1 MPLGKCSASVDR
13 VTELSG
19 VSLSG
24 GSRPPRVPCRHQGGC
39 THRKSWPARKFNQTA
54 GWVSLHSLPEMGM
67 LSWPLPYGVPIS
79 PSPGRVSGGALCVFE
94 WRVGASTGHSSP
106 LARGAPRV
114 LPGSE
119 NIDHPCDAVAVDT
132 HSEHVA
138 PGGLFERL

>member
-67 LSWPLPYGVPIS
+67 LSCPPPYRVPLPPPHGGGWGVKWGSLRGELGVPLGCY
-79 PSPGRVSGGALCVFE
+79 PA
-94 WRVGASTGHSSP
+94 
-106 LARGAPRV
+106 ARI
-114 LPGSE
+114 LT
-119 NIDHPCDAVAVDT
+119 I
-132 HSEHVA
+132 HVM
-138 PGGLFERL
+138 P

>member
-67 LSWPLPYGVPIS
+67 LSCPPPYGVPIS
-79 PSPGRVSGGALCVFE
+79 PSQGGVSGGALCGFLGRGGGCFVCVL
-94 WRVGASTGHSSP
+94 VGGGGFNGALFAVSSGCP
-106 LARGAPRV
+106 SGVTRQR
-114 LPGSE
+114 E
-119 NIDHPCDAVAVDT
+119 Y
-132 HSEHVA
+132 
-138 PGGLFERL
+138 